1 MWAMPPWQCPL
12 HEKCPDPIQTPAGTF
27 CRQTGTEIWGPELTV
42 GDWSTYCNP
51 VQSRLTK
58 GAVTARREKSIETRK
73 LNAVSVEFILAALYR
88 LYGPSADRCKRRAL
102 TRGAHAQK
110 HANCHVRFGT
120 LFDLMR
126 KSRAAI
132 GITGGIS
139 STAAL
144 GCLSTA
150 ISALAVGHGVP
161 RHTYAGV
168 RVFPETFVAAVMDA
182 MVTGI
187 TVGQKTI
194 IPQLAI
200 AKNHKIP
207 PDQLRAMGISCRAM
221 GICIKQLKKTLATS
235 SWAEA
240 LARSEQ
246 ANWGLT

>member
-1 MWAMPPWQCPL
+1 MPPWQCPL
-12 HEKCPDPIQTPAGTF
+12 HEKCPDPVQTPAGTF

-51 VQSRLTK
+51 VQCRLTK
-58 GAVTARREKSIETRK
+58 GAVAARREKSISIRK
-73 LNAVSVEFILAALYR
+73 CRAVSVEFIGAALYR
-88 LYGPSADRCKRRAL
+88 LYGTSADRGTRRAL

-110 HANCHVRFGT
+110 HANCHVRFTT

-139 STAAL
+139 STGAL
-144 GCLSTA
+144 GCLSAA
-150 ISALAVGHGVP
+150 ISALAVNHGVP
-161 RHTYAGV
+161 RHTYAGA
-168 RVFPETFVAAVMDA
+168 RGFPETFVAAVMDA

-187 TVGQKTI
+187 TVGQVTI
-194 IPQLAI
+194 VPALAI

-221 GICIKQLKKTLATS
+221 GTCIKQLKKTLVTS
-235 SWAEA
+235 SWAEG
-240 LARSEQ
+240 LARSER
-246 ANWGLT
+246 ANWVL